1 MLSIQAANTPTSI
14 LDRLTA
20 QAYLTDWMGVLGLG
34 LLAIVVYLVT
44 KRVLLVLVRRVVR
57 TSTVKWDDQF
67 LEARVFERAAYLA
80 PVVTVYL
87 GLGLITGL
95 SDTAVLII
103 QRMALAL
110 MVLAVL
116 LAAGAL
122 ITAVNAIYETST
134 LADGKPIKG
143 HLQLAK
149 IFIYVIGAVLII
161 ATLTGQSPLVLMSGV
176 GAMTAVVLL
185 IFRDTILSFVASLQL
200 ASYDMVRVGDWI
212 EMPTFGA
219 DGDVIDIA
227 LHTVKVQNWDKTITT
242 IPTHRLISESFKNW
256 RGMSESGGR
265 RIKRTFYIDTNSI
278 RFLDDDDLAYFERF
292 ALLEE
297 YIKTKRRELTEY
309 NATHVQDPEIIS
321 NTKRLTNVGTLRAY
335 LVEYLRRH
343 SKVHQGM
350 TQIVRQL
357 EPTPHGLPMQIYCF
371 ASDTR
376 WVTYEGIQSD
386 IFDHILSIAP
396 QFDLRVFQN
405 PSGRDFAG
413 VVGGGVEAGA
423 TA

>member
-1 MLSIQAANTPTSI
+1 MLLIVQAQETQTTL
-14 LDRLTA
+14 LDWITEHPYFSQVVGL
-20 QAYLTDWMGVLGLG
+20 LVLG
-34 LLAIVVYLVT
+34 LLAALAYLVA
-44 KRVLLVLVRRVVR
+44 KRVLLAIVGRVVR
-57 TSTVKWDDQF
+57 TSTIKWDDELLQ
-67 LEARVFERAAYLA
+67 ARVFERVAYLA
-80 PVVTVYL
+80 PVVAVYL
-87 GLGLITGL
+87 GLGLIEGL
-95 SDTAVLII
+95 REDVVFAI
-103 QRMALAL
+103 QRASLAV
-110 MVLAVL
+110 MVFVVL
-116 LAAGAL
+116 LATGAL

-149 IFIYVIGAVLII
+149 IFIYVVGTILIV
-161 ATLTGQSPLVLMSGV
+161 ATLTGQSPLVLLSGV
-176 GAMTAVVLL
+176 GAMTAVLLL

-200 ASYDMVRVGDWI
+200 ASYDMVQVGDWI

-265 RIKRTFYIDTNSI
+265 RIKRTFFVDTNSI
-278 RFLDDDDLAYFERF
+278 RFLDEADLDFFERF
-292 ALLEE
+292 ALLED
-297 YIKTKRRELTEY
+297 YIRAKRRKLADY
-309 NATHVQDPEIIS
+309 NAEHVKDPDVIS
-321 NTKRLTNVGTLRAY
+321 NTKRLTNIGTLRAY
-335 LVEYLRRH
+335 LVAYLRRH
-343 SKVHQGM
+343 PKVHQDM
-350 TQIVRQL
+350 TLIVRQL

-371 ASDTR
+371 SNDTR
-376 WVTYEGIQSD
+376 WVPYEGIQSD

-396 QFDLRVFQN
+396 QFDLRVFQS

-413 VVGGGVEAGA
+413 VLGDRQPEA